1 MNPNEPAEYQ
11 IESAESF
18 IQRLKLPFTNVLL
31 LRRALTHR
39 SYLNEHPEALEDNE
53 RLEFLGDAVLDFL
66 VGEWLYHH
74 FPESAEGEL
83 TRLRSALVRTEQLA
97 EFARQI
103 NLGSALR
110 LGHGESESGGH
121 ERPALLCGAFEAL
134 VGAYYLNQGFAAVQE
149 FMRPFL
155 EHAVSAFLYD
165 RRDTDAKSLLQEWVQ
180 AQGFRPPI
188 YQTIGTS
195 GPEHEKVFEV
205 AVYIDGKIYATG
217 FGRSKQG
224 AAKAAARNALDSLGI
239 G

>member
-1 MNPNEPAEYQ
+1 MNPNQPAENQ
-11 IESAESF
+11 TESAESLV
-18 IQRLKLPFTNVLL
+18 QRLQLPFSNILL
-31 LRRALTHR
+31 VRRAVTHR

-103 NLGSALR
+103 NLGRALR
-110 LGHGESESGGH
+110 LGHGEAESGGH

-134 VGAYYLNQGFAAVQE
+134 IGAYYLNQGFAAVQD
-149 FMRPFL
+149 FMQPFL
-155 EHAVSAFLYD
+155 EQAVTAFLYD
-165 RRDTDAKSLLQEWVQ
+165 RRETDAKSLLQEWVQ
-180 AQGFRPPI
+180 AQGFQTPF
-188 YQTIGTS
+188 YQTIGAS

-205 AVYIDGKIYATG
+205 AVYIDGKIYTTG
-217 FGRSKQG
+217 FGRSKQL